1 MNSEA
6 PSPRETDSPGIRVPP
21 PLIFLGFLILGLMFD
36 SDFELS
42 WNALVGGLIAAL
54 GLTLI
59 LKSVP
64 KHKEAGTNVEPW
76 EPTHAIIST
85 GLYAFTRNP
94 IYLGMAVTHGGIA
107 IAAASIGAVISLIG
121 AVIVIQ
127 VYVIA
132 REERYLTEKF
142 GQEYL
147 DYKNKVRR
155 WI

>member
-1 MNSEA
+1 MN
-6 PSPRETDSPGIRVPP
+6 PKDPPPQDTDNAGIRVPP
-21 PLIFLGFLILGLMFD
+21 PLIFLGFLILGLVFD
-36 SDFELS
+36 SDFSLS
-42 WNALVGGLIAAL
+42 WNTVLGGLIAIV
-54 GLTLI
+54 GLILI

-85 GLYAFTRNP
+85 GLYAYTRNP

-107 IAAASIGAVISLIG
+107 IAAASLGALISLIA

-127 VYVIA
+127 TYVIA
-132 REERYLTEKF
+132 REERYLSEKF
-142 GQEYL
+142 GQEYM